1 MGDAPCDG
9 CGDGPEGARRQG
21 APPPLPDSA
30 RRRARAWRGVK
41 AFYWKAY
48 EDNLTGLAGMVAY
61 NMLLSVFPLALLALF
76 VAGRVIESRELE
88 EAVLSDLKELFPSTA
103 ESTLSSALDYIR
115 TASTSL
121 GVVALVTS
129 IWIGSSFWGALDTA
143 FCRIYHVRCRSWV
156 EQKRFALA
164 MLVVVLLLLAATVA
178 VPVAQSVLVAG
189 TADLPF
195 GLSDVGG
202 VVYVVS
208 LLIGIAILF
217 GGLSIVYWTV
227 PNRPVPWRAIWPGAT
242 GATIAIAAVD
252 YSFPAYI
259 SQISTIARFGTT
271 AVFVVLV
278 LIWFYVIAIV
288 ILGGATINA
297 MRFEMHDTGRRL
309 SQVVPAIKR

>member
-1 MGDAPCDG
+1 MRSGGP
-9 CGDGPEGARRQG
+9 CGDCGDQAPGVSGPK
-21 APPPLPDSA
+21 PPA
-30 RRRARAWRGVK
+30 TRGRAWRGVK

-61 NMLLSVFPLALLALF
+61 NLLLSVFPLALLALF
-76 VAGRVIESRELE
+76 IAGRVIESRELE
-88 EAVLSDLKELFPSTA
+88 ETVLSDLKELFPSAA
-103 ESTLSSALDYIR
+103 ESTLSSALDYVR

-121 GVVALVTS
+121 GVFALVTS

-164 MLVVVLLLLAATVA
+164 MLLVVLVLLAATVA

-189 TADLPF
+189 TDDLPL
-195 GLSDVGG
+195 GLSEVGAL
-202 VVYVVS
+202 VYVIS
-208 LLIGIAILF
+208 LVIGIAILF
-217 GGLSIVYWTV
+217 AGLSIVYWTV
-227 PNRPVPWRAIWPGAT
+227 PNRTVPWRAVWPGAT

-252 YSFPAYI
+252 YAFPAYI

-309 SQVVPAIKR
+309 SQVVPAINR